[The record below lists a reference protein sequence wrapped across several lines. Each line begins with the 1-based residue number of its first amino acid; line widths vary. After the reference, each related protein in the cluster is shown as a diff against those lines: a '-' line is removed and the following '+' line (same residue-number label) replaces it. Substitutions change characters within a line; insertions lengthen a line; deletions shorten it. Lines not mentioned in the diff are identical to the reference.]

1 MPTPIR
7 LLGKR
12 RGVRSRK
19 EQNDCSGSMQLEPPP
34 KEKVHRFKWIG
45 IFGGLKM
52 AVPAQELR
60 LRGARSTAE
69 LALAGTIKLVLD
81 GVLRLDDV
89 WAPTPPS
96 TRGIIHL
103 FKNPSTIFCD

>member
-1 MPTPIR
+1 MNWK
-7 LLGKR
+7 KR
-12 RGVRSRK
+12 RAVCFVIR
-19 EQNDCSGSMQLEPPP
+19 
-34 KEKVHRFKWIG
+34 EKKPS
-45 IFGGLKM
+45 LKM

-69 LALAGTIKLVLD
+69 LALAGTMLTVLD

-103 FKNPSTIFCD
+103 FTNASTTFCDQFDKKLMADPKLTVL